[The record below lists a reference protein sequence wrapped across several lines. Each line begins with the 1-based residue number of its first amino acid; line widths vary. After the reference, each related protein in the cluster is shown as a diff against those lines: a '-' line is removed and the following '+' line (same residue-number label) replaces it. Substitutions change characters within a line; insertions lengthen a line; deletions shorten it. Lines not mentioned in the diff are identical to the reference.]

1 MFKIIIF
8 IQNLYY
14 IIIAMNSDSVY
25 NNATKYFSF
34 IIFTYVTIY
43 EYIDDRLI

>member
-14 IIIAMNSDSVY
+14 VIIALNSDNVY
-25 NNATKYFSF
+25 NNDTKYFSF
-34 IIFTYVTIY
+34 IIFTNVTT
-43 EYIDDRLI
+43 YI

>member
-14 IIIAMNSDSVY
+14 IIIALNSDSVY
-25 NNATKYFSF
+25 TNDTKVF
-34 IIFTYVTIY
+34 
-43 EYIDDRLI
+43 